1 MSIGQTT
8 RAGAAFDGPLAG
20 VVRDS
25 VLVGGGS
32 GHEHGR
38 VFLRRGPRCETDE
51 LLKPYRIGAVIL
63 LVLGVL
69 CLLVELQSPSLV
81 YWTGERVPATNDAGI
96 VYYEV
101 HGEARTLNDPREA
114 PVRPAA
120 TAVYADP
127 DDASRDRQAGPGRW
141 FDEVFVLAPFV
152 AAGALLV
159 VGLVRRRRFRARLAR
174 RATPGSA
181 DGPPPSR
188 SSRSP
193 RSSR

>member
-1 MSIGQTT
+1 MRTP
-8 RAGAAFDGPLAG
+8 RAAR
-20 VVRDS
+20 RD
-25 VLVGGGS
+25 
-32 GHEHGR
+32 R
-38 VFLRRGPRCETDE
+38 DE
-51 LLKPYRIGAVIL
+51 LLKPYRVAAVVL

-69 CLLVELQSPSLV
+69 CVLVELQSPSLV

-101 HGEARTLNDPREA
+101 HGEPRTLNDPREA
-114 PVRPAA
+114 PVRPAP

-141 FDEVFVLAPFV
+141 FDAAFVLAPFV
-152 AAGALLV
+152 AAGALPVL
-159 VGLVRRRRFRARLAR
+159 GLVRRRRFRERLAR
-174 RATPGSA
+174 RATAGS

-188 SSRSP
+188 PSPSP